1 MSKYTI
7 ADAKFII
14 PQDLTPNQ
22 IHGVENY
29 LNNGVIPPAD
39 PCGSCDPNFIR
50 KLISTI
56 QVAERN
62 GMWPPARAEVKAKPR
77 AKAKA
82 KAPEV
87 TEPSG
92 EGAEDELETTKEW
105 RGILLGGN
113 DDPEVDFTE
122 VFKDK

>member
-7 ADAKFII
+7 NDVSHII
-14 PQDLTPNQ
+14 P
-22 IHGVENY
+22 VEQTKTVTIAVEEY
-29 LNNGVIPPAD
+29 LNSGTIPDYD
-39 PCGSCDPNFIR
+39 PCFSCEPNHIR
-50 KLISTI
+50 KLISLI

-62 GMWPPARAEVKAKPR
+62 GLWPPARTEVKPKPR
-77 AKAKA
+77 AKEKA

-92 EGAEDELETTKEW
+92 EGAEDELETTQEW
-105 RGILLGGN
+105 RGILLGGE